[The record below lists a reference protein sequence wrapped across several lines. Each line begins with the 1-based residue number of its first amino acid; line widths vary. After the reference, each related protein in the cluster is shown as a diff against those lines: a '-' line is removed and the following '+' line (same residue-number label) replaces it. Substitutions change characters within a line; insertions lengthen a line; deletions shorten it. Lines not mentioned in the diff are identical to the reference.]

1 MEIAR
6 ARAGLLGGT
15 KMIGVFYN
23 KHCVE
28 NPNKEPIQLN
38 INFYRAI
45 SEAEALTGGRATNVS
60 FERKSALISGYSD
73 NERLLISE
81 F

>member
-1 MEIAR
+1 
-6 ARAGLLGGT
+6 
-15 KMIGVFYN
+15 MIGVFYGTN
-23 KHCVE
+23 CVE
-28 NPNKEPIQLN
+28 NPSKESIQLN

-45 SEAEALTGGRATNVS
+45 SEAEVLTGGKATNVS